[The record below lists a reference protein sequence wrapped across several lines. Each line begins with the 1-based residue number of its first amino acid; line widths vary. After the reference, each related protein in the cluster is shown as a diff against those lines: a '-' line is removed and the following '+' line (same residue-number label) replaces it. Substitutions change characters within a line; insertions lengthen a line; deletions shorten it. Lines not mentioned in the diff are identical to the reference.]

1 MVKVKIGAITKEV
14 TEGALKW
21 YEMAG
26 WKVIENTEKKVEKKE
41 TNTKKTTTT

>member
-1 MVKVKIGAITKEV
+1 MGAIVKEI

-26 WKVIENTEKKVEKKE
+26 WKVLKEKENKKE
-41 TNTKKTTTT
+41 TNSKKNATT